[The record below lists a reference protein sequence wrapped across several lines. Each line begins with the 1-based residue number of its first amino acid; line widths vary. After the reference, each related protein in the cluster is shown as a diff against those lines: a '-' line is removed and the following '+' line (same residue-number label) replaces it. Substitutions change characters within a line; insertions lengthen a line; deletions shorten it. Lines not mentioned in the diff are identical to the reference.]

1 MAEPW
6 RAAVV
11 GVGRMGQSY
20 AAAFETYP
28 DTTLV
33 ALVDP
38 SAERAEA
45 ACRRFSV
52 PNHFRTVQEMLDSDC
67 NPQIVS
73 VITPGA
79 YFKDAVLACAT
90 SPGVRAVQVEKP
102 FGGPLEDADEMCAA
116 CEAAG
121 IVFAGGNMQV
131 AMPEVQEMAARIR
144 SGEFG
149 AIIGDPVPLATSQR
163 TSAIGAH
170 LNAALVT
177 GASVHGVGSEYLGGG
192 CQHIA
197 VLRSMTGMEI
207 TEVTA
212 WMSPSGGLTIPGLG
226 AVDAV
231 DVPPAP
237 PPLPRSPRPS
247 AARPPASDRALRPH
261 RARMGM
267 GRGSRA
273 RLAPTPSPCPPTS
286 GCPEASCARA
296 SAAPQ
301 A

>member
-20 AAAFETYP
+20 AAAFDTYP

-79 YFKDAVLACAT
+79 YFKDAVLACAA
-90 SPGVRAVQVEKP
+90 SPDVRAVQVEKP

-131 AMPEVQEMAARIR
+131 AMNEVQEMAARIR

-149 AIIGDPVPLATSQR
+149 AI
-163 TSAIGAH
+163 
-170 LNAALVT
+170 T
-177 GASVHGVGSEYLGGG
+177 GCSVHGVGSEYLGGG

-197 VLRSMTGMEI
+197 VLRSMTGMDI

-231 DVPPAP
+231 DVRPLPPATP
-237 PPLPRSPRPS
+237 AAPRSPRLHLH
-247 AARPPASDRALRPH
+247 RPATSLAYRALRPH

-286 GCPEASCARA
+286 GCPEASCALA
-296 SAAPQ
+296 SAAPP